1 MPSELHVLLRWAVGV
16 PLAILILVTGNGCWW
31 QGNGEAARLYEQR
44 ERQDSEGTG
53 RYYMGREIARVT
65 GQASDAAW
73 RDSSG
78 REVAE
83 LPNRVVAALELRPH
97 DTVADI
103 GAGTGYFTF
112 RLAGQVPQGQ
122 VLAVDIEPA
131 MLDTIRS
138 HMVARQ
144 LPNIVPIQGT
154 ETNPNL
160 PPDAVDV
167 ALIVASYHEFSHP
180 REMMEGIVAALKPGG
195 RLVLVEYRG
204 EDATLPVPPLHRMT
218 EAQARKEMEAV
229 GLRWRETRP
238 ILPQQHFIVFE
249 KTSRSP

>member
-1 MPSELHVLLRWAVGV
+1 MVDRSLPALWGIGLLVILAWTTGCPSQEAGV
-16 PLAILILVTGNGCWW
+16 SAQP
-31 QGNGEAARLYEQR
+31 YEQR
-44 ERQDSEGTG
+44 ERQDPEGTG
-53 RYYMGREIARVT
+53 RYYMGREIARGT

-83 LPNRVVAALELRPH
+83 LPNRVVQALELRPD

-131 MLDTIRS
+131 MLDTIRH
-138 HMVARQ
+138 HMADHQVA
-144 LPNIVPIQGT
+144 NVVPIRGT

-160 PPDAVDV
+160 PVAAVDV
-167 ALIVASYHEFSHP
+167 ALLVVSYHEFSHP

-204 EDATLPVPPLHRMT
+204 EDTTLPVPPLRRMT

-238 ILPQQHFIVFE
+238 ILPQQHFMVFE
-249 KTSRSP
+249 KGTRPP